1 MQRLAAALGYRDFRV
16 LWLGACTS
24 SIGTWMQKVAQSWLV
39 LDLTDS
45 ASYLALDAFLGELPI
60 LLFTLIGGVVADRR
74 DRRALLLAS
83 QVVQMSSAF
92 ALAILV
98 VGGWVQIW
106 HVLALSF
113 LSGCAQAFGGPA
125 YQSLIPSLVHK
136 DHLPNAVALNSIQFN
151 IARVIGPL
159 LAGVTLH
166 SLGSASCFTVNGL
179 SFLVVIAALLSL
191 HTPHVAPTGQRRM
204 LDELRTGL
212 EYVRDEPA
220 IRTLTVLALASTFLG
235 VPLLTFLPVFARN
248 VFHEGV
254 GQYSQMM
261 AWSGIGAVAGAMVVA
276 WMGRFSRMGATALC
290 VQVLF
295 GVLTV
300 AFAYSQRALDQL
312 RAAGRHR
319 RGADGGVLAV
329 HVAGAAHRAQ
339 PHARPRDEHLHGGVP
354 RRDAA
359 GQPGDRPGHRPHRR
373 AGRHRRQ
380 RRAAVGRRAVVSA
393 PSRCA
398 GRRMT
403 FDIARR
409 RTYLPKSLMH
419 GSHVARPQA
428 ALRRLALAL
437 ILIASAAAPGSAQ
450 TSRREALEA
459 QRADKAKALAPYA
472 PGKLESGL
480 LWMEDSKFT
489 TEAVRPVRGLVCP
502 LWRPD
507 QRRRPRHGAGL
518 QELALRRA
526 GAVPHLGRRLVP
538 ATTGSSP
545 AS

>member
-1 MQRLAAALGYRDFRV
+1 VDSAPASGPAPPVAAIIGGPIVQRLAAALGYRDFRV

-39 LDLTDS
+39 LDLTNS

-74 DRRALLLAS
+74 DRRVLLLSS

-92 ALAILV
+92 TLAILV
-98 VGGWVQIW
+98 FGGWVQIW

-166 SLGSASCFTVNGL
+166 SLGSASCFTVNGM

-191 HTPHVAPTGQRRM
+191 HTPHVAPVGQRRM

-212 EYVRDEPA
+212 VYVRDEPA

-261 AWSGIGAVAGAMVVA
+261 AWSGVGAVAGALVVA
-276 WMGRFSRMGATALC
+276 WMGRFGRMGVTALS

-295 GVLTV
+295 GGLTV
-300 AFAYSQRALDQL
+300 AFAYSRALWLSYVLLVVSGAALMVVFSLFTSLVQL
-312 RAAGRHR
+312 IAPNQMRGRVMSIYMVAFRGGMPLGSLATGLVIDRIGAPAAI
-319 RGADGGVLAV
+319 AVNGVLLSAV
-329 HVAGAAHRAQ
+329 A
-339 PHARPRDEHLHGGVP
+339 LWFLL
-354 RRDAA
+354 RRDV
-359 GQPGDRPGHRPHRR
+359 PGG
-373 AGRHRRQ
+373 
-380 RRAAVGRRAVVSA
+380 
-393 PSRCA
+393 
-398 GRRMT
+398 T
-403 FDIARR
+403 
-409 RTYLPKSLMH
+409 
-419 GSHVARPQA
+419 
-428 ALRRLALAL
+428 
-437 ILIASAAAPGSAQ
+437 
-450 TSRREALEA
+450 
-459 QRADKAKALAPYA
+459 
-472 PGKLESGL
+472 
-480 LWMEDSKFT
+480 
-489 TEAVRPVRGLVCP
+489 
-502 LWRPD
+502 
-507 QRRRPRHGAGL
+507 
-518 QELALRRA
+518 
-526 GAVPHLGRRLVP
+526 
-538 ATTGSSP
+538 
-545 AS
+545 